1 MSYGTNAPNG
11 FIPVKKLDGSA
22 WTGATNPYQI
32 VTTYATAIFRGD
44 PVTIGTSGYLEVGVA
59 GSTCVG
65 VFWGVKYTD
74 STGVVKFMNYWP
86 GNPGVLTGSVVEALV
101 IDDPNTVFSVQETNA
116 SGAAGTPLALADRG
130 LNINFMY
137 TAGSTSTGQSAVS
150 INNASVSWPKPAQME
165 PLINRVL
172 TGARIC
178 GLKTPALFLAH
189 EIQGIFQRSSD
200 CSISGCFHNAFAS
213 RNYCWHQMHQSWNH

>member
-32 VTTYATAIFRGD
+32 ASTYATALYRGD
-44 PVTIGTSGYLEVGVA
+44 PVTTLADGTLGVGVA

-86 GNPGVLTGSVVEALV
+86 GNPGVLTGSTVEALV

-130 LNINFMY
+130 LNINFLY

-150 INNASVSWPKPAQME
+150 INNATEADTNTLNCKILQLDPTPGNAVGSFANWLVT
-165 PLINRVL
+165 INNHFYRGGT
-172 TGARIC
+172 TGI
-178 GLKTPALFLAH
+178 
-189 EIQGIFQRSSD
+189 
-200 CSISGCFHNAFAS
+200 
-213 RNYCWHQMHQSWNH
+213 

>member
-1 MSYGTNAPNG
+1 MAYGTNAPQG

-32 VTTYATAIFRGD
+32 TSTYATAIFRGD
-44 PVTIGTSGYLEVGVA
+44 PVTVLADGTLGVGTA
-59 GSTCVG
+59 GNACVG

-101 IDDPNTVFSVQETNA
+101 IDDPNTVFTVQETNNL
-116 SGAAGTPLALADRG
+116 GAAGTPLALADRG
-130 LNINFMY
+130 LNINFLY

-150 INNASVSWPKPAQME
+150 IDNTTEAVTATLNCKILQLDPTPGNAVGNFANWLVTINNHLYNGGV
-165 PLINRVL
+165 
-172 TGARIC
+172 TGI
-178 GLKTPALFLAH
+178 
-189 EIQGIFQRSSD
+189 
-200 CSISGCFHNAFAS
+200 
-213 RNYCWHQMHQSWNH
+213 

>member
-1 MSYGTNAPNG
+1 MAYGTNAPQG

-32 VTTYATAIFRGD
+32 TSTYATAIFRGD
-44 PVTIGTSGYLEVGVA
+44 PVTVLADGTLGVGVA
-59 GSTCVG
+59 GSACVG

-101 IDDPNTVFSVQETNA
+101 IDDPDTVFTVQETNNL
-116 SGAAGTPLALADRG
+116 GAAGTPLALADRG
-130 LNINFMY
+130 LNINFLY

-150 INNASVSWPKPAQME
+150 IDNTTDAVTATLNCKILQLDPTPGNAVGNFANWLVVLNNHLYKGGV
-165 PLINRVL
+165 
-172 TGARIC
+172 TGI
-178 GLKTPALFLAH
+178 
-189 EIQGIFQRSSD
+189 
-200 CSISGCFHNAFAS
+200 
-213 RNYCWHQMHQSWNH
+213 